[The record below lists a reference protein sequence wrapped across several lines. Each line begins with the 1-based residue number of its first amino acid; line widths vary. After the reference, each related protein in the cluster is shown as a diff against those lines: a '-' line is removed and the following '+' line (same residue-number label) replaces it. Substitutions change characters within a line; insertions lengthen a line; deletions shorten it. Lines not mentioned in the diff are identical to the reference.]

1 MPFALFV
8 KFFLFFVIF
17 FLSASAIGIIYFCKS
32 EVIVALKSI
41 YTKKEDIPE
50 NLQEYYIEKDGGFHL
65 QADGLVPKTTVD
77 EFINNNIKLT
87 KELEKVQ
94 NTLNGVNVEEY
105 KQLKEEKQLIDD
117 QKLIDAGKVEEVVL
131 SRTEKLRNTLEAEAN
146 KYREIAELNERKV
159 NDLISQQ
166 NAMTINNRLKDEA
179 IKAGVAPTALQ
190 DVLSRGSQ
198 IWQVQDNTIVAMQN
212 DTPLYSKNGSAK
224 LTMQEWLEDLS
235 EEAPHLYKSSSG
247 GGATGGGSL
256 GARKVSRLDQ
266 GALNTNLEAIASG
279 KVVVTE

>member
-1 MPFALFV
+1 MQLALFV
-8 KFFLFFVIF
+8 KFFLFFFIF
-17 FLSASAIGIIYFCKS
+17 CLSASAIGIIYFCKS
-32 EVIVALKSI
+32 EVIVALKSS

-77 EFINNNIKLT
+77 EFRNNNIKLT

>member
-32 EVIVALKSI
+32 EVVVALKSS

-77 EFINNNIKLT
+77 EFRNNNIKLT

-105 KQLKEEKQLIDD
+105 KQLKEEKIQ
-117 QKLIDAGKVEEVVL
+117 GG
-131 SRTEKLRNTLEAEAN
+131 KLRFTIPVLFSFKRTFASNKSPVDRTFTKIFFSNSLFGAN
-146 KYREIAELNERKV
+146 KFISFKEIVFFPNFSFGPTI
-159 NDLISQQ
+159 ISF
-166 NAMTINNRLKDEA
+166 
-179 IKAGVAPTALQ
+179 
-190 DVLSRGSQ
+190 
-198 IWQVQDNTIVAMQN
+198 
-212 DTPLYSKNGSAK
+212 
-224 LTMQEWLEDLS
+224 LS
-235 EEAPHLYKSSSG
+235 ELILS
-247 GGATGGGSL
+247 T
-256 GARKVSRLDQ
+256 
-266 GALNTNLEAIASG
+266 
-279 KVVVTE
+279 